1 MMYERP
7 LLLTQAQNARTIQF
21 ESWPTRAQ
29 AAAAFR
35 EGVACLEL
43 LLYVEHQKNIEY
55 YDTKRG
61 VFAHRRAVAVWG
73 AFRGWRLH
81 HNVSHVAGVISA
93 LFDQL
98 KRQEVELTSGQQS

>member
-29 AAAAFR
+29 AAGAFK

-43 LLYVEHQKNIEY
+43 LLYVEHQKNIELY
-55 YDTKRG
+55 ERG

-81 HNVSHVAGVISA
+81 HNVSHVTGVISA
-93 LFDQL
+93 LFDHL
-98 KRQEVELTSGQQS
+98 KRQEVELNSGQQS